1 MTYCVGVLLESGLVL
16 ASDSRTN
23 AGVDQ
28 IGTFRKMTIYERPG
42 DRVLVMLSS
51 GNLSVTQAVVGHLEQ
66 QMNRNQENLWNTTSL
81 YQAAGLVGEALR
93 EVHKRDGPYLLANN
107 IDPSAAFIL
116 GGQIGGEKHRLFNI
130 YTEGNF
136 IESTPDTP
144 FFQNGELK
152 YGKPIL
158 DRVITYS
165 TNLME
170 ATKCVLV
177 SFDSTMRSNISVGLP
192 VDLLCYEQGS
202 LRVGLQRHLGH
213 QDPYF
218 DMMRQQWAA
227 GLKRLFSELPDPH
240 WDG

>member
-144 FFQNGELK
+144 EIIATIHGEG
-152 YGKPIL
+152 YRFCG
-158 DRVITYS
+158 
-165 TNLME
+165 
-170 ATKCVLV
+170 
-177 SFDSTMRSNISVGLP
+177 
-192 VDLLCYEQGS
+192 DLQE
-202 LRVGLQRHLGH
+202 
-213 QDPYF
+213 
-218 DMMRQQWAA
+218 
-227 GLKRLFSELPDPH
+227 
-240 WDG
+240 

>member
-1 MTYCVGVLLESGLVL
+1 MTYCVGVLLDSGLVL

-28 IGTFRKMTIYERPG
+28 VGCFRKMTVYEHAG
-42 DRVLVMLSS
+42 DRVLVLLSS
-51 GNLSVTQAVVGHLEQ
+51 GNLAVSQSVVNLLEQ
-66 QMNRNQENLWNTTSL
+66 RRTEHRENPWTVPSM
-81 YQAAGLVGEALR
+81 YQVACQVGDALR
-93 EVHKRDGPYLLANN
+93 EVHKRDELSLRQHN
-107 IDPSAAFIL
+107 IDASAGFIL
-116 GGQIGGEKHRLFNI
+116 GGQIAGEKHRLFNI

-136 IESTPDTP
+136 IEATSDTP

-158 DRVITYS
+158 DRTIANS
-165 TNLME
+165 TGLME

-192 VDLLCYEQGS
+192 IDLLCYERDRLQ
-202 LRVGLQRHLGH
+202 VGMQRRISHH
-213 QDPYF
+213 DPYF
-218 DMMRQQWAA
+218 EMMSQQWSA
-227 GLKRLFSELPDPH
+227 GLKRLLTELPDPR